1 MMQSY
6 YEIMSQ
12 RCEQDAILLQ
22 EQAANPFEPS
32 SVSYFYN
39 ADYDSISTTSTPYTI
54 HLTKSIIT
62 NPSEP
67 MRRIYHNHDIFYDGD
82 DDEELFPDEVK
93 RIQQILER
101 TSFDAI
107 TLICVKYTYPY
118 GYSKNH
124 KKTI

>member
-12 RCEQDAILLQ
+12 RREQEAILLQ
-22 EQAANPFEPS
+22 EHAVEEKQKFTL
-32 SVSYFYN
+32 
-39 ADYDSISTTSTPYTI
+39 STTYTI
-54 HLTKSIIT
+54 HLTKSATIIT

-67 MRRIYHNHDIFYDGD
+67 TRRIYHNHDIFYDGD
-82 DDEELFPDEVK
+82 VDEELFPDEVK

-107 TLICVKYTYPY
+107 TPDFPIKKE
-118 GYSKNH
+118 KNEPSVA
-124 KKTI
+124 IRD